1 MLYLAQFY
9 YVSVKKSEERAHIIE
24 EKIENFPKLVTY
36 YKHIFIVD
44 GYLRIYGYYS
54 HSPLQPQLAA
64 WAHVSIVR
72 KDFFI
77 FSPSSL

>member
-54 HSPLQPQLAA
+54 HSPRESTTCT
-64 WAHVSIVR
+64 HVSLPR
-72 KDFFI
+72 GRT
-77 FSPSSL
+77 